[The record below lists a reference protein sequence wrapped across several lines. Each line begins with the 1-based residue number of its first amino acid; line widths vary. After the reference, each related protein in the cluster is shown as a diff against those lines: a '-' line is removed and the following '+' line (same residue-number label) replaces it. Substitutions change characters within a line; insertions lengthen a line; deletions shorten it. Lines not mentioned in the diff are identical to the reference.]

1 MSYILFRWV
10 VNAVALVVV
19 ANVIPGF
26 GVSTF
31 YSALIAALVL
41 GLVNA
46 LIRPLVFILTL
57 PVTVVT
63 LGLFTFVIN
72 ALMIW
77 LVSTMVK
84 GFEVSGFV
92 PALLAAL
99 MLWVISLLTNWLIK
113 QAKES

>member
-10 VNAVALVVV
+10 INAVALVVV
-19 ANVIPGF
+19 SNIIPGF

>member
-10 VNAVALVVV
+10 INAAALVVV
-19 ANVIPGF
+19 ANMVPGF
-26 GVSTF
+26 GVGTF
-31 YSALIAALVL
+31 YNALIAALVL

-46 LIRPLVFILTL
+46 LVRPLVFVLTL
-57 PVTVVT
+57 PVTIVT

-77 LVSTMVK
+77 LVSTIVQ
-84 GFEVSGFV
+84 GFVVTGFV

-99 MLWVISLLTNWLIK
+99 FLWVISLLTNWLVS